1 MITWNQRMEEK
12 MRQMISRLNQLSLGV
27 HRVNETMARHDLS
40 YGGVGKLVF
49 YFFFGLVEHT
59 HLDCFAR

>member
-1 MITWNQRMEEK
+1 

-49 YFFFGLVEHT
+49 LFLRLVNIHT
-59 HLDCFAR
+59 WTVSHDKALATSTGHS